1 MRALEFIT
9 GHVIYNPAYTYKFQL
24 KTSGCV
30 ISLKLQNLITFDKIA
45 IEELHQQLLTF
56 TRPEGKRKVI

>member
-1 MRALEFIT
+1 MGIILFLFYDQPKMT
-9 GHVIYNPAYTYKFQL
+9 LDTKG
-24 KTSGCV
+24 GCV